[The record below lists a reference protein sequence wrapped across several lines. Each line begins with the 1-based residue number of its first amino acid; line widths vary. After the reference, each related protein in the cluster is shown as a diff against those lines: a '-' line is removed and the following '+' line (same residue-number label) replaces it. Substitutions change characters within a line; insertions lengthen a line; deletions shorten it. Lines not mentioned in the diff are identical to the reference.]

1 MSSARRHQHVAL
13 EPPDRPD
20 GTTEIH
26 VAPDGRV
33 YLFGASAAVLEAM
46 AAAGIGNDAL
56 SRRLAQILEAPSKQ
70 PARKSRVNE

>member
-1 MSSARRHQHVAL
+1 MSSVSRPYHDAL
-13 EPPDRPD
+13 VPSDRPD
-20 GTTEIH
+20 GTTEID

-33 YLFGASAAVLEAM
+33 YLFGASAAVLEAL

-56 SRRLAQILEAPSKQ
+56 SRRLARILNLASEQ